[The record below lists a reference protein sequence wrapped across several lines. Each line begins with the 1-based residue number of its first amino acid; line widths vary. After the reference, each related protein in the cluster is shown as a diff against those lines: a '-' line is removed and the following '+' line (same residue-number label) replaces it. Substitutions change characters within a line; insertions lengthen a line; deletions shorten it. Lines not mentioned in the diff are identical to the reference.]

1 MNAPAT
7 PSEAA
12 KVLQLLLGT
21 LGGFLSLGFCFYF
34 FWSISWI
41 IPAVL
46 ALGTLPWPPT
56 RRIGIGFAA
65 AAVGTFVGVS
75 VLMSITPGAYE
86 VTPPPSTPATN
97 PAASSVAGDVPA
109 RLWSDTSFARL

>member
-1 MNAPAT
+1 M
-7 PSEAA
+7 
-12 KVLQLLLGT
+12 VQLLLGT
-21 LGGFLSLGFCFYF
+21 LGGFLSLGLCFYF

-46 ALGTLPWPPT
+46 ALGTLPWRPT

-65 AAVGTFVGVS
+65 AAVGTFVGVA

-86 VTPPPSTPATN
+86 VTPPPPPTPAPN

-109 RLWSDTSFARL
+109 WLPGDTSFARL

>member
-1 MNAPAT
+1 MSAPAA
-7 PSEAA
+7 PSEAV
-12 KVLQLLLGT
+12 KVVQLLLGT

-65 AAVGTFVGVS
+65 AAVGTFVGVT

-86 VTPPPSTPATN
+86 VTPPSTPAPN
-97 PAASSVAGDVPA
+97 PAAGSVTGDSPA
-109 RLWSDTSFARL
+109 WLPGDTSFARL